1 MVKSI
6 FSVNR
11 DVAVMKDDETYLTL
25 NGNDWQGISYYTSPT
40 KEVWFSNRRAKWRR
54 EEKLRSQKRLINQV
68 SSNGQ
73 PGMASA
79 ICSPSATK
87 IYNSEYDNPYAAAA
101 AASQP
106 TSDCYSSLSN
116 SVGLMSGQPPRDNYQ
131 YLLSDSLHSLSMPY
145 SFHHRLPCSSPSSVQ
160 PMDLNTHSAAS
171 AAAAAAAA
179 SAYSQSISMTDLS
192 QMTPSSAAAAAAA
205 GLPPPRHLP
214 IITSSIASNPGAASN
229 EIESS
234 GSTGGGGHYITRL
247 E

>member
-1 MVKSI
+1 MIHI
-6 FSVNR
+6 FFNLFN
-11 DVAVMKDDETYLTL
+11 AAMI
-25 NGNDWQGISYYTSPT
+25 GQ
-40 KEVWFSNRRAKWRR
+40 VWFSNRRAKWRR

-68 SSNGQ
+68 GSNGSQ
-73 PGMASA
+73 PGMAST

-106 TSDCYSSLSN
+106 TTDCYSSISN

-205 GLPPPRHLP
+205 GLPPPPRHLP
-214 IITSSIASNPGAASN
+214 IITSSIASNPGSGNN

-234 GSTGGGGHYITRL
+234 GPGGGGGHYITRL